1 MTAGTEVAGGG
12 VPGSWVGGIG
22 AVTLVQEDLES
33 ARAFYVRVF
42 ELPVVYEDENSAVF
56 RFGGTLVNL
65 LRASVASE
73 AVAPAEV
80 APRAAGQR
88 VLFTLDVDDVDA
100 MCERLAARGMRILS
114 GPVDRPWGIRTAS
127 FEDPG
132 GHLWELAH

>member
-1 MTAGTEVAGGG
+1 MNEPPGAGTSEPA
-12 VPGSWVGGIG
+12 SWVAGIG

-33 ARAFYVRVF
+33 AKTFYANVF
-42 ELPVVYEDENSAVF
+42 GLPVVYEDENSAVF

-65 LRASVASE
+65 LRASVATG
-73 AVAPAEV
+73 VFAPAAV

-88 VLFTLDVDDVDA
+88 VLFTVHVEDVDTMVD
-100 MCERLAARGMRILS
+100 RLAARGVQFLS
-114 GPVDRPWGIRTAS
+114 GPVDRPWGIRTAC